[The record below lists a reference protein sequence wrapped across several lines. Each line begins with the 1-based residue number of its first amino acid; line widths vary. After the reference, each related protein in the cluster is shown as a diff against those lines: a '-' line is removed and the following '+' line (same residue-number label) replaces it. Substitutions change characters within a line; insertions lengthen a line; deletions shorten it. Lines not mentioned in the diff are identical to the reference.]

1 MKIRRAVTG
10 LKSAVSKPVLPAVS
24 REACFEQAFREP
36 PGPAIFRA
44 GTRLRWPPENGGIPL
59 AKSAQA
65 VARVAKREVRV
76 AARGT
81 ARNQA
86 ARRWRS
92 IAAAVA
98 TCCRWVLASP
108 R

>member
-1 MKIRRAVTG
+1 MAAEAPGQERN
-10 LKSAVSKPVLPAVS
+10 LPAFCLPRLAQRVFWS
-24 REACFEQAFREP
+24 KELWL
-36 PGPAIFRA
+36 GPHARRPRA
-44 GTRLRWPPENGGIPL
+44 RKKNERIPL

-65 VARVAKREVRV
+65 VARPAKREVRV

-86 ARRWRS
+86 ARRS
-92 IAAAVA
+92 TLIAAAVA
-98 TCCRWVLASP
+98 TCWRCVLASP

>member
-1 MKIRRAVTG
+1 MRVGARQRLKARSFSASPG
-10 LKSAVSKPVLPAVS
+10 LHPTDV
-24 REACFEQAFREP
+24 
-36 PGPAIFRA
+36 
-44 GTRLRWPPENGGIPL
+44 GIPL

-76 AARGT
+76 AARGID
-81 ARNQA
+81 RNQA

-98 TCCRWVLASP
+98 TCCRRVLASP
-108 R
+108 RWRLRRSPKARTLVEGETCRLIASASGGPK